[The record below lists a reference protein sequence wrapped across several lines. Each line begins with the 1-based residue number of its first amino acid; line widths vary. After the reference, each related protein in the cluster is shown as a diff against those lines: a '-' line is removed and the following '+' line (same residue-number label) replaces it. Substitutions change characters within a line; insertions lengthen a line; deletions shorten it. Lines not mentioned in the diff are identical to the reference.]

1 MSERIMPYEFVT
13 TDSRLQELLD
23 EHVGEERYA
32 FDTEFDNRRTYYP
45 RLALVQI
52 AWPDFIMLVDPFSV
66 DVRLLAP
73 LFASDATATAHAAS
87 NDLAVL
93 DRYLSVRPTRLFDT
107 QIAAQMVGM
116 RGSSL
121 AYLAS
126 ELLSLELDKSEQ
138 TSDWTVR
145 PLSSAAEIYATN
157 DVAHLFDLADE
168 LFIDLTALGR
178 VAAFDEECEATLT
191 ATSRELQPQRSWWNV
206 SNRETVDAADE
217 LALQYL
223 AGTREELA
231 EMLNVTRRY
240 LVPDDVLLAMAKAR
254 PRSIDAVRSFI
265 GRRVDEAYL
274 PQFVDAIRTAETS
287 DGSELERPFDDR
299 GTDTRSLVSLLQA
312 LVWQTAHGMSLESSF
327 LASKNDLLA
336 RIDGRPSKLDRG
348 WRHEAITSVVD
359 GVIAGELAVAWRD
372 GQLQLVT
379 PA

>member
-13 TDSRLQELLD
+13 SDVRLQELLD
-23 EHVGEERYA
+23 EHQGEERYA

-73 LFASDATATAHAAS
+73 LFASDATAIAHAAS

-178 VAAFDEECEATLT
+178 VAAFDEECEATLS

-206 SNRETVDAADE
+206 SNRETVDPADE
-217 LALQYL
+217 LVLQYL

-254 PRSIDAVRSFI
+254 PRTVDAVRSFI
-265 GRRVDEAYL
+265 GRRVDEAHL
-274 PQFVDAIRTAETS
+274 PQFVDAVRTAESS

-299 GTDTRSLVSLLQA
+299 GTDSRSLVSLLQA
-312 LVWQTAHGMSLESSF
+312 LVWQTAQGMSLEPSF

-336 RIDGRPSKLDRG
+336 RIDGRSSKLDRG
-348 WRHEAITSVVD
+348 WRHEAITAAID
-359 GVIAGELAVAWRD
+359 GVIAGQLAVAWRD

-379 PA
+379 VS

>member
-1 MSERIMPYEFVT
+1 MSERIMPFEFVSS
-13 TDSRLQELLD
+13 DARLQEFLD
-23 EHVGEERYA
+23 EHQGEERYA

-73 LFASDATATAHAAS
+73 LFASDATAIAHAAS

-121 AYLAS
+121 AFLAS

-217 LALQYL
+217 LVLQYL

-274 PQFVDAIRTAETS
+274 SQFVDAVRTAESS

-299 GTDTRSLVSLLQA
+299 GSDTRSLVSLLQA
-312 LVWQTAHGMSLESSF
+312 LVWQTAQGMSLESSF

-336 RIDGRPSKLDRG
+336 RIDGRSSKLDRG
-348 WRHEAITSVVD
+348 WRHEAITSVID
-359 GVIAGELAVAWRD
+359 AVIAGELAVAWRD
-372 GQLQLVT
+372 DQLQLVT
-379 PA
+379 PS

>member
-1 MSERIMPYEFVT
+1 MSERIMPFEFVSS
-13 TDSRLQELLD
+13 DARLQEFLD
-23 EHVGEERYA
+23 EHQGEERYA

-73 LFASDATATAHAAS
+73 LFASDATAIAHAAS

-121 AYLAS
+121 AFLAS

-217 LALQYL
+217 LVLQHL

-274 PQFVDAIRTAETS
+274 SQFVDAVRTAESS

-299 GTDTRSLVSLLQA
+299 GSDTRSLVSLLQA
-312 LVWQTAHGMSLESSF
+312 LVWQTAQGMSLESSF

-336 RIDGRPSKLDRG
+336 RIDGRSSKLDRG
-348 WRHEAITSVVD
+348 WRHEAITSVID
-359 GVIAGELAVAWRD
+359 AVIAGELAVAWRD
-372 GQLQLVT
+372 DQLQLVT
-379 PA
+379 PS